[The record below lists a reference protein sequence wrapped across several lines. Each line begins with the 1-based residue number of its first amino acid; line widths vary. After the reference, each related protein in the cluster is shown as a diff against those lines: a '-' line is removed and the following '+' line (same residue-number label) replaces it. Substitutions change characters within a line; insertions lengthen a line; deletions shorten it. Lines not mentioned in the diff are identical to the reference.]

1 MTKAS
6 ICKTPKCKYYR
17 QLCQSK
23 KMKDNLELWTI
34 GFVSHQMN
42 IFQIDSCICFMFY
55 NKDKDKVIIRG
66 LSDTATW
73 YLVLARQ
80 QNLKRLP
87 ALLYMPRQCVSMSR
101 AKILFSRK
109 KNISMYLFLIWEL
122 NKSIHLF
129 CSCSSRGG
137 KHSPTG
143 HCWATPAGVCP
154 RWELLLYWGMIQTG
168 GCKGIWIIGP
178 GSGTR
183 LWCEKCESGVDKGG
197 QSGEFVSRRVT
208 NLHTSTRSNSNFRRR
223 WNINWWS
230 SSCPLKSSLFQ
241 LLSPWCWWKS
251 RVAWVSNWAH
261 LFVRH
266 LFVGTVASAPPDKS
280 IDIQPW
286 LSRTPN
292 NG

>member
-1 MTKAS
+1 
-6 ICKTPKCKYYR
+6 
-17 QLCQSK
+17 
-23 KMKDNLELWTI
+23 
-34 GFVSHQMN
+34 MN
-42 IFQIDSCICFMFY
+42 STLGSVVPFAMFQIDSCICFMFY
-55 NKDKDKVIIRG
+55 NKDKDKVTIRG

-73 YLVLARQ
+73 YSVLARQ
-80 QNLKRLP
+80 KIWKGYQHYFTCLDSVCLCRGLRFCSPEKKHM
-87 ALLYMPRQCVSMSR
+87 YVSFFDMRTEQIHS
-101 AKILFSRK
+101 SV
-109 KNISMYLFLIWEL
+109 LFLFIQ
-122 NKSIHLF
+122 
-129 CSCSSRGG
+129 GG
-137 KHSPTG
+137 KTLSDWSLLGHSRRR
-143 HCWATPAGVCP
+143 AP

-183 LWCEKCESGVDKGG
+183 LWGEKCDSGVDKGG

-208 NLHTSTRSNSNFRRR
+208 NLHTSTRSNSNFRLR

-241 LLSPWCWWKS
+241 LLSPWCWWKW